1 VAVFS
6 TRGKMEIATKEE
18 FNPIKQDVKKG
29 ELRYF
34 KLGDI
39 PFNYGCL
46 PQTWEDPAF
55 AHPDTRLGGDNDPI
69 DAVEIGPAIAC
80 GVIAPVKVLGVL
92 AMIDEGETDWKV
104 LVISRAHPLA
114 SKMNSASLYCLSL
127 AFA

>member
-1 VAVFS
+1 MLLDPLFLLVFSS
-6 TRGKMEIATKEE
+6 TRGKMEIATKEA

-69 DAVEIGPAIAC
+69 DAVEIGAPIAC

-114 SKMNSASLYCLSL
+114 SKMNCACS
-127 AFA
+127 